1 MRTRT
6 GIAGFSWTI
15 LVIAAAFSLSLPA
28 VARAAV
34 GPADAKKIFNQRC
47 TACHS
52 FGKGIKVGPDLKGV
66 TKRRERPWLLKFIR
80 SSQGVIG
87 AGDPIASKL
96 FEDFKKQRMPDWTD
110 LSEQQITAILDWFAV
125 DGPEQKEPDERNAA
139 VASAAELE
147 TGRALFSG
155 AKPLANGGLACAACH
170 VIQDGEGASRG
181 TMGGTLGPDLTTS
194 YARYQDRAMTLFL
207 KKPCSPRTPQKA
219 EYLTP
224 QESFALK
231 AYMRQATVAK
241 GATGMPSAEAA
252 PPAAEPPVRL
262 ASRVTARAGAR
273 AGAQEGKRGDQ

>member
-6 GIAGFSWTI
+6 SIAGFSWTI
-15 LVIAAAFSLSLPA
+15 LVIAACSLVPAFSLP
-28 VARAAV
+28 ARAAS
-34 GPADAKKIFNQRC
+34 GPAEAKKVFNQRC

-87 AGDPIASKL
+87 SGDPIATKL
-96 FEDFKKQRMPDWTD
+96 FADFKKQRMPDWTD
-110 LSEQQITAILDWFAV
+110 LSEQQITSILEWFAV

-139 VASAAELE
+139 LATAAELQA
-147 TGRALFSG
+147 GRALFNGS
-155 AKPLANGGLACAACH
+155 APLTHGGLACAGCH
-170 VIQDGEGASRG
+170 AIQDGEGSSNGNAT
-181 TMGGTLGPDLTTS
+181 TMGGTLGPDLTIS

-207 KKPCSPRTPQKA
+207 KQPCSPRTPQKS

-231 AYMRQATVAK
+231 AYMRQASIAK
-241 GATGMPSAEAA
+241 GATGMPSAEALPPGA
-252 PPAAEPPVRL
+252 PPAVHL
-262 ASRVTARAGAR
+262 ASRTPAHA
-273 AGAQEGKRGDQ
+273 GKRGDR